1 VQVKRA
7 GIRVALVLLFGAVVG
22 SWGGVAAAHGPTADP
37 TVAPARSSDR
47 LPAGQ
52 RAPLNSAF
60 RRGFREVS
68 APGAVVAVQ
77 TPEGR
82 WVKAIGIANE
92 RSKAPMRA
100 KLHHRIGSVTK
111 TFMGALLMQ
120 LAGEHKLSLGDKVS
134 EYIEGVPNG
143 EVMTLRQVADMTSGV
158 ASYTADPAFTG
169 QLFSDP
175 ERSWRP
181 GELLEVG
188 LASSPLFQ
196 PGTAFQYSD
205 SNYVLLGLVIQQV
218 EGRPIGAVLRRRIVK
233 PLKLSRTS
241 WPGKSIDLPKPHSR
255 GYTLQG
261 QASDE
266 PGDATH
272 WNPSSE
278 WAAGEMISTV
288 RDLLV
293 YGRAFGTGKGLLA
306 PPQQRR
312 RLASFNTEPPPLSRR
327 MSYGIGLVD
336 DRGWIGHTGSVPGY
350 TTALYYHPDLKT
362 TVAVEANSDI
372 ASGECRG
379 QETLIDDPFRGQC
392 AIPADR
398 IMGEV
403 AASLG
408 RPYHLPPS

>member
-1 VQVKRA
+1 MTPMKRV
-7 GIRVALVLLFGAVVG
+7 GVGVALALLVVG
-22 SWGGVAAAHGPTADP
+22 A
-37 TVAPARSSDR
+37 APALCYAK
-47 LPAGQ
+47 LPAKE
-52 RAPLNSAF
+52 RSELEAAV
-60 RRGFREVS
+60 RRGFAEAS
-68 APGAVVAVQ
+68 APGVIAAVQ
-77 TPEGR
+77 TPKGKWFTTIGKKAEG
-82 WVKAIGIANE
+82 
-92 RSKAPMRA
+92 SKAPVRRA
-100 KLHHRIGSVTK
+100 MHQRIGSVTK
-111 TFMGALLMQ
+111 TFVGAAFMQ
-120 LAGEHKLSLGDKVS
+120 LVGEHKLSLDDKVS
-134 EYIEGVPNG
+134 QYIAGVLRG
-143 EVMTLRQVADMTSGV
+143 DEMTLREVADMTSGV
-158 ASYTADPAFTG
+158 ISYTAIPSFTDALYADPF
-169 QLFSDP
+169 
-175 ERSWRP
+175 RSWRP
-181 GELLEVG
+181 GELLQIG
-188 LASSPLFQ
+188 LANPLEFQ
-196 PGTAFQYSD
+196 PGTGFQYSD
-205 SNYVLLGLVIQQV
+205 SNYILLGLVIQQV
-218 EGRPIGAVLRRRIVK
+218 EGRPIGAVLRRRIIK

-306 PPQQRR
+306 PPQQKR